1 MNLWSLV
8 GLLMVFYISLRFVR
22 ALGNSVPIM
31 EMLLLIAA
39 LQWILGPYL
48 SYFNNYTH
56 YKYYMYV
63 DENTYMSYVVPA
75 FTVLSAVVF
84 FSLPKLDLNALN
96 RAVKFA
102 PFALTLFVIG
112 VIADIGY
119 SIAPPSLLFFL
130 FLLLQFKFVGAI
142 LFLFSEDKK
151 SQYFFYG
158 TLGYLFL
165 NALAR
170 GMFHDLL
177 LWGVFM
183 FMFWALKNKP
193 SFKIRII
200 IITIGIFFAMGIQII
215 KSSYRE
221 IIYSGY
227 SGNRLVLFLNILEDK
242 VVNEEISETDDQNM
256 NIRLN
261 QGWIISAIMYNVPFK
276 EPFSDGGTIGEAL
289 SASILPRFLDK
300 SKKMA
305 GGQENFEKFTGL
317 QIGEHTSM
325 GMSIIGEGYA
335 NFGVFGG
342 IIFMGVWGVFLA
354 IYWRGVVYFVQKYPL
369 LLFFVPILY
378 LQVVKAETELVVVLN
393 HLIKSS
399 ILIALFLLFAAKV
412 FNWRLR

>member
-1 MNLWSLV
+1 MNFWSLV
-8 GLLMVFYISLRFVR
+8 GILFVLFITWRFVK
-22 ALGNSVPIM
+22 ALGSSVPIM

-56 YKYYMYV
+56 FKYYMYV
-63 DENTYMSYVVPA
+63 EENTYMSFVVPA
-75 FTVLSAVVF
+75 FMVFSIAVLF
-84 FSLPKLDLNALN
+84 RLPKLDLNTLN
-96 RAVKFA
+96 RAIKFA
-102 PFALTLFVIG
+102 PFAMTLFVIG

-119 SIAPPSLLFFL
+119 SVAPPGLLFFL

-142 LFLFSEDKK
+142 LFLFSEDKR
-151 SQYFFYG
+151 SQYLFYG
-158 TLGYLFL
+158 TLIYLFL

-183 FMFWALKNKP
+183 FMFWSLKNKP
-193 SFKIRII
+193 SFKMRIA
-200 IITIGIFFAMGIQII
+200 IITAGIFFAMGIQLI

-227 SGNRLVLFLNILEDK
+227 SGNKLVLFLSILEDK
-242 VVNEEISETDDQNM
+242 VVNEEITETDDQNV

-261 QGWIISAIMYNVPFK
+261 QGWIISAIMYNVPFR
-276 EPFSDGGTIGEAL
+276 EPFSDGGTITEAV

-300 SKKMA
+300 NKKRA

-317 QIGEHTSM
+317 QIGRNTSM
-325 GMSIIGEGYA
+325 GMSLMGESYA

-342 IIFMGVWGVFLA
+342 ILFMGVWGFFLRW
-354 IYWRGVVYFVQKYPL
+354 YWRGIVFFVHRYPL
-369 LLFFVPILY
+369 LLFFVPIIY

-399 ILIALFLLFAAKV
+399 ILIALFLLFASKV

>member
-1 MNLWSLV
+1 MNLWSLI
-8 GLLMVFYISLRFVR
+8 GLLLVLFIAWRFVK
-22 ALGNSVPIM
+22 ALGTSIPIM

-63 DENTYMSYVVPA
+63 DENTYMSYAVPA
-75 FTVLSAVVF
+75 FLF
-84 FSLPKLDLNALN
+84 FSVIVLFQLPKLDINALQ

-102 PFALTLFVIG
+102 PFAKVLFVIG
-112 VIADIGY
+112 VSADIGY
-119 SIAPPSLLFFL
+119 LYSPPSLLFFL

-170 GMFHDLL
+170 GLFHDLL

-183 FMFWALKNKP
+183 FMFWSIKNRP
-193 SFKIRII
+193 SFRLRIA
-200 IITIGIFFAMGIQII
+200 IITAGIFFAMGIQII
-215 KSSYRE
+215 KGSYRE
-221 IIYSGY
+221 IIYDGY
-227 SGNRLVLFLNILEDK
+227 KGNKLVLFLSVLEDK
-242 VVNEEISETDDQNM
+242 VVNEEITESDDQNV

-276 EPFSDGGTIGEAL
+276 EPFSDGGTIAEAV

-300 SKKMA
+300 NKKMA
-305 GGQENFEKFTGL
+305 GGQENFERYTGL
-317 QIGEHTSM
+317 QLGSHTSM
-325 GMSIIGEGYA
+325 GMSLMGESYA
-335 NFGVFGG
+335 NFGVLGG
-342 IIFMGVWGVFLA
+342 IIFMGVWGLFLA
-354 IYWRGVVYFVQKYPL
+354 WYWRGIVFFVRKYPL
-369 LLFFVPILY
+369 LLFFIPIIY

-399 ILIALFLLFAAKV
+399 ILIALFLLFASKV

>member
-1 MNLWSLV
+1 MNIWSFI
-8 GLLMVFYISLRFVR
+8 GLLWVFYISWRFVK
-22 ALGNSVPIM
+22 ALGSSIPIM

-56 YKYYMYV
+56 TKYYMYV

-75 FTVLSAVVF
+75 FLLFSFVLLF
-84 FSLPKLDLNALN
+84 HLPKLDFNALN
-96 RAVKFA
+96 RAIKFT
-102 PFALTLFVIG
+102 PFAKVLFAIG
-112 VIADIGY
+112 VFADIAY
-119 SIAPPSLLFFL
+119 SFAPPSLRFFL
-130 FLLLQFKFVGAI
+130 FLVSQFKFVGAI
-142 LFLFSEDKK
+142 LFLFLPDRRG
-151 SQYFFYG
+151 QYFFYG

-170 GMFHDLL
+170 GLFHDLL
-177 LWGVFM
+177 LWGIFM

-193 SFKIRII
+193 SFKMRIA
-200 IITIGIFFAMGIQII
+200 IITAGIFFAMGIQII

-227 SGNRLVLFLNILEDK
+227 TGNKLVLFLSILEDK
-242 VVNEEISETDDQNM
+242 VVNEEITETDDQNI

-276 EPFSDGGTIGEAL
+276 EPFSDGGTIGEAI

-300 SKKMA
+300 SKKRA
-305 GGQENFEKFTGL
+305 GGQENFEKYTGL
-317 QIGEHTSM
+317 QLGEHTSM
-325 GMSIIGEGYA
+325 GMSIIGESYA
-335 NFGVFGG
+335 NFNIFGG
-342 IIFMGVWGVFLA
+342 IVFMGVWGLFLA
-354 IYWRGVVYFVQKYPL
+354 WYWRGIVYFVHKYPL
-369 LLFFVPILY
+369 LLFFIPIIY

-399 ILIALFLLFAAKV
+399 MLIALFLLFAYKV

>member
-1 MNLWSLV
+1 MNVWSIL
-8 GLLMVFYISLRFVR
+8 GLLLVFYISWRFVK
-22 ALGNSVPIM
+22 ALGTSVPIM

-39 LQWILGPYL
+39 LQWILGPFL
-48 SYFNNYTH
+48 SYLNNYTH
-56 YKYYMYV
+56 SKYYMYV

-75 FTVLSAVVF
+75 FLLFTMVIF
-84 FSLPKLDLNALN
+84 FRIPKIGLWELN

-102 PFALTLFVIG
+102 PFARTLFVIG

-119 SIAPPSLLFFL
+119 SVASPSFLFFL

-142 LFLFSEDKK
+142 LFLFSEDKR

-170 GMFHDLL
+170 GLFHDLL

-193 SFKIRII
+193 SFKMRIA
-200 IITIGIFFAMGIQII
+200 IITAGIFFAMGIQII
-215 KSSYRE
+215 KGSYRE

-227 SGNRLVLFLNILEDK
+227 SGNKLVLFLSILEDK
-242 VVNEEISETDDQNM
+242 VVNEEITEKDDQNV

-261 QGWIISAIMYNVPFK
+261 QGWIISAIMYNVPFR
-276 EPFSDGGTIGEAL
+276 EPFSDGGTIAEAI

-317 QIGEHTSM
+317 DINTGTSM
-325 GMSIIGEGYA
+325 GMSIIGESYA
-335 NFGVFGG
+335 NFGVMGG
-342 IIFMGVWGVFLA
+342 ILFIGVWGLFLGW
-354 IYWRGVVYFVQKYPL
+354 YWRGIVYFVRRYSL
-369 LLFFVPILY
+369 LLFFIPIIY

-393 HLIKSS
+393 HLIKAS
-399 ILIALFLLFAAKV
+399 ILIALFFLFASKV
-412 FNWRLR
+412 LNWRLR